1 MSLLVDGVLVAASSG
16 SNPVTDTSFS
26 TSVFTVLDNDAGDRV
41 ANFTYKDEIQQ

>member
-1 MSLLVDGVLVAASSG
+1 MTIWIDGVLVVADSG
-16 SNPVTDTSFS
+16 SNPATDTDFP